1 MILDSH
7 CTCFTLCNG
16 FFLSMIPMQNI
27 LGQYS
32 EFMESNITDRFI
44 KHPQVLRL
52 IEALPSVFSSAIA
65 GYSKEGRSIHL
76 IHIGSGPEKIMLW
89 SQMHGDEA
97 TGTMAMF
104 DLLNYIGNQVDPGF
118 IEELLSR
125 CTLYFVPML
134 NPDGAERFSRRNAQQ
149 IDINRDYN
157 QRNSPEARILIDL
170 QERIK
175 PDFGF
180 NLHDQ
185 STLWS
190 VTGSRKPATLSF
202 LAPAYNAV
210 LDTDE
215 TRRKA
220 MQVIASIYAQ
230 LDGHLPGQIGLFDD
244 AHEPRAFG
252 DNFQARG
259 TSTILIEAGGLVGDI
274 EKQEIRKYYFLS
286 LLEGLSV
293 IASGDYAGQSTTA
306 YFSIPPNTK
315 EIFHILIKDTA
326 FQDMQVSIGLNYT
339 EILGEQGLEY
349 DYLVEDIGDLS
360 VWSAYET
367 YTGAKLRVSGDLVFN
382 EPANFDLLQGDEI
395 ILSFKNGKLQSKQ

>member
-1 MILDSH
+1 
-7 CTCFTLCNG
+7 
-16 FFLSMIPMQNI
+16 MQNI

-76 IHIGSGPEKIMLW
+76 IHIGRGSEKIMLW

-190 VTGSRKPATLSF
+190 VTCSRKPATLSF

-244 AHEPRAFG
+244 THEPRAFG

-293 IASGDYAGQSTTA
+293 IASGDYAGQSTTG

>member
-1 MILDSH
+1 MQDIL
-7 CTCFTLCNG
+7 N
-16 FFLSMIPMQNI
+16 
-27 LGQYS
+27 QYS
-32 EFMESNITDRFI
+32 IFQENSITDRFT
-44 KHPQVLRL
+44 KHEDVVRL
-52 IEALPSVFSSAIA
+52 IQALPGVFSSEIA

-76 IHIGSGPEKIMLW
+76 IQCGNGPEKIMLW

-97 TGTMAMF
+97 TGTMALF
-104 DLLNYIGNQVDPGF
+104 DLLNFIGQGVQSGYVD
-118 IEELLSR
+118 ELLSR
-125 CTLYFVPML
+125 CTVYFVPML

-175 PDFGF
+175 PCFGF

-202 LAPAYNAV
+202 LAPAYNDV
-210 LDTDE
+210 LEIDE

-220 MQVIASIYAQ
+220 MQVIASIYSK
-230 LDGHLPGQIGLFDD
+230 LDAHLPGQIGLFDD

-252 DNFQARG
+252 DNFQSRG
-259 TSTILIEAGGLVGDI
+259 TSTILIEAGGMAGDL

-286 LLEGLSV
+286 LLEGLWS
-293 IASGDYAGQSTTA
+293 ITSGNYQGQSTSV
-306 YFSIPPNTK
+306 YFSIPQNTK
-315 EIFHILIKDTA
+315 ELFHILI
-326 FQDMQVSIGLNYT
+326 QDAAVEDIQLSIGLNYT
-339 EILGEQGLEY
+339 ETLGEQGLDYE
-349 DYLVEDIGDLS
+349 YLVEDIGDLS
-360 VWSAYET
+360 NWSAYEI
-367 YTGAKLRVSGDLVFN
+367 YSGEMLQVSGKLVFN
-382 EPANFDLLQGDEI
+382 EPANFDLLSAGEI

>member
-1 MILDSH
+1 
-7 CTCFTLCNG
+7 
-16 FFLSMIPMQNI
+16 MQNI

-32 EFMESNITDRFI
+32 EFKESNITDRFI